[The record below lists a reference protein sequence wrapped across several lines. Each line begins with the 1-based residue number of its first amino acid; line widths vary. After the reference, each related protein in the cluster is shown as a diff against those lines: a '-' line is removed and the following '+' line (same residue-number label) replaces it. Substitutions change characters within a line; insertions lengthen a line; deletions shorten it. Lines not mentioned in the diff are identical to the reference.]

1 MPMEDSYNAATAV
14 RHNLTII
21 TGNDHDFGRPG
32 RKVFN
37 PSKELWLTEQFEDAN
52 RCYPYP

>member
-1 MPMEDSYNAATAV
+1 MPIEDSYNAATAI

-37 PSKELWLTEQFEDAN
+37 PFTELWLTEQFEDAN